1 LTLNFIL
8 GHGMPVP
15 SSKLGKGSSA
25 PNPRLGKD
33 APNPN
38 SGKGASLL
46 NSKLGRDASA
56 PNPMLGQER
65 VCGQLHIGLWCV
77 RAQPHVRSGTRSQRT
92 PRRAIVCPSLTIL
105 GCSQK
110 LTRFFL
116 GSVYKLNQTPFKF
129 SV

>member
-1 LTLNFIL
+1 
-8 GHGMPVP
+8 MPAP
-15 SSKLGKGSSA
+15 NSKLDKGA
-25 PNPRLGKD
+25 PTPNPRLGKD

-65 VCGQLHIGLWCV
+65 VYAQLHIGRCV

-110 LTRFFL
+110 LT
-116 GSVYKLNQTPFKF
+116 
-129 SV
+129 